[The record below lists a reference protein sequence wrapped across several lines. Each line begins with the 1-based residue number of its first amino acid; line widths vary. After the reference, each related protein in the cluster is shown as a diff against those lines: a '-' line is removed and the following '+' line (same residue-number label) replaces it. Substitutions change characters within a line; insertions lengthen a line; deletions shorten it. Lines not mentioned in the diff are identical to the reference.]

1 MSPSPALGGPP
12 PEEFVEFDKA
22 MLELGK
28 TYVNRVPLSIE
39 DFTIAGSATDVPIRS
54 YRPVGSE
61 SGDPV
66 ACVIWFHG
74 GAFMFGDINMNE
86 GNIVS
91 RELAALSNA
100 LVLNVE
106 YRLVHDNQK
115 FPCSQLDALDV
126 AKWVFA
132 NAEVLNVNPNR
143 VFTGGGSAGACL
155 AGSLSLCM
163 RDRGMK
169 LAGVL
174 PVYPIAHMF
183 LPELSQELIA
193 LTAGTFQFD
202 HKFAELHNPWLLGDN
217 VALAVQY
224 HAFPGDTQDK
234 SGQAPF
240 LNIHAEKDTLRS
252 SGELW
257 TKQLRAAGV
266 PVDEFIERGTS
277 HGYINTIPSASAEM
291 KHTME
296 LMGRWINAH

>member
-1 MSPSPALGGPP
+1 MPGPP
-12 PEEFVEFDKA
+12 PEEFAEFDRQ

-28 TYVNRVPLSIE
+28 TYQNRIPLTIE
-39 DFTIAGSATDVPIRS
+39 DFHIAGSETQIPVRS
-54 YRPVGSE
+54 YRPTGSE
-61 SGDPV
+61 SGEPL

-106 YRLVHDNQK
+106 YRLVDDNQK
-115 FPCSQLDALDV
+115 FPCSQVDALDV
-126 AKWVFA
+126 ANWVIS
-132 NAEVLNVNPNR
+132 NASKLNVNIDR
-143 VFTGGGSAGACL
+143 IFTGGGSAGACL
-155 AGSLSLCM
+155 AGSLSLLM

-174 PVYPIAHMF
+174 PVYPIAHML
-183 LPELSQELIA
+183 LPEFSPELVA
-193 LTAGTFQFD
+193 LTAGTRQFD
-202 HKFAELHNPWLLGDN
+202 HKFAELHNPWLIGDN
-217 VALAVQY
+217 IALAAEY
-224 HAFPGDTQDK
+224 HAFPGETQDK

-240 LNIHAEKDTLRS
+240 LNIHAEKDTLRA
-252 SGELW
+252 SGQLW
-257 TKQLRAAGV
+257 TQQLRSAGV
-266 PVDEFIERGTS
+266 SVDEFIEKGTS
-277 HGYINTIPSASAEM
+277 HGFINTIPAVSPEM